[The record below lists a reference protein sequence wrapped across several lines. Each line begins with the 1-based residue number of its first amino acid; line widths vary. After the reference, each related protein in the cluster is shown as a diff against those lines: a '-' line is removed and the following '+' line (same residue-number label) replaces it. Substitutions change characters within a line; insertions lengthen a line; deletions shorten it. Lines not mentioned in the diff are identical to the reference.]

1 MMYDTIIVGAGPA
14 GLAAGIYAARGAL
27 KVLIIEKAG
36 IGGQIATSW
45 EIENYPGSPPDS
57 TGPGLTERMRQQCE
71 EFGVEFATRTYIRTQ
86 QTKTGF
92 IVETDAGNL
101 ETQTIIMA
109 TGAEPKLIG
118 CKGERELRGM
128 GVSYCATCDANFFK
142 GLQVAVIGGGDTAL
156 EEALYLTKFAKEI
169 IIIHRRDELR
179 GAKILQ
185 QRIQDSDKIS
195 MMLSC
200 VVEEIKGNGLVES
213 IIVKNVVTGEVAEVP
228 IDGVFV
234 FVGQKPNSEPFVGLL
249 ERDARDYLIADDE
262 MRTNIPGIFAAGDIR
277 RKSLRQV
284 VTATADGAIAAVNVI
299 KYIEELK

>member
-1 MMYDTIIVGAGPA
+1 
-14 GLAAGIYAARGAL
+14 
-27 KVLIIEKAG
+27 
-36 IGGQIATSW
+36 
-45 EIENYPGSPPDS
+45 
-57 TGPGLTERMRQQCE
+57 
-71 EFGVEFATRTYIRTQ
+71 
-86 QTKTGF
+86 
-92 IVETDAGNL
+92 
-101 ETQTIIMA
+101 
-109 TGAEPKLIG
+109 
-118 CKGERELRGM
+118 M

-142 GLQVAVIGGGDTAL
+142 GLKVAVIGVGDTAL

>member
-1 MMYDTIIVGAGPA
+1 MTYDTIIVGAGPA

-71 EFGVEFATRTYIRTQ
+71 EFGVEFATRTYRSAQKTE
-86 QTKTGF
+86 TGF
-92 IVETDAGNL
+92 VIETDSGKL

-142 GLQVAVIGGGDTAL
+142 GLKVAVIGGGDTAL
-156 EEALYLTKFAKEI
+156 EEALYLTKFAREI

-185 QRIQDSDKIS
+185 QRIQESDKIS
-195 MMLSC
+195 MMLSS
-200 VVEEIKGNGLVES
+200 VVEEIKGNGQVEA
-213 IIVKNVVTGEVAEVP
+213 IMVKHVGSGAVTEVP

-234 FVGQKPNSEPFVGLL
+234 FVGQKPNSEAFVGLL
-249 ERDARDYLIADDE
+249 ERDARDYLITDDE

>member
-1 MMYDTIIVGAGPA
+1 MYDTIIVGAGPA

-27 KVLIIEKAG
+27 KVLIIEKGG

-45 EIENYPGSPPDS
+45 EIENYPGAPPNS
-57 TGPGLTERMRQQCE
+57 NGPGLTERMREQCE
-71 EFGVEFATRTYIRTQ
+71 EFGVEFATKAYRSSQ
-86 QTKTGF
+86 KTENGF
-92 IVETDAGNL
+92 IVETDAGSL

-118 CKGERELRGM
+118 CKGEKELRGM

-142 GLQVAVIGGGDTAL
+142 GLKVAVIGGGDTAL

-169 IIIHRRDELR
+169 IIIHRRNELR

-185 QRIQDSDKIS
+185 HRIQENEKIS
-195 MMLSC
+195 MMLSS
-200 VVEEIKGNGLVES
+200 VVEEIKGNGLVEA
-213 IIVKNVVTGEVAEVP
+213 ITVKNVVTGEIAEVP

-234 FVGQKPNSEPFVGLL
+234 FVGQKPNSEAFVGHL
-249 ERDARDYLIADDE
+249 ERDARDYLITDDE
-262 MRTNIPGIFAAGDIR
+262 MRTNVPGIFAAGDVR

-299 KYIEELK
+299 KFIEELK

>member
-71 EFGVEFATRTYIRTQ
+71 EFGVEFATRNYLSSQKTE
-86 QTKTGF
+86 TGF
-92 IVETDAGNL
+92 SIETDSGNL

-142 GLQVAVIGGGDTAL
+142 GLKVAVIGGGDTAL
-156 EEALYLTKFAKEI
+156 EEALYLTKFASEI

-185 QRIQDSDKIS
+185 QRIQENDKIS

-213 IIVKNVVTGEVAEVP
+213 IIVKNVVSGDVTEVP

-234 FVGQKPNSEPFVGLL
+234 FVGQKPNSEAFVGLL
-249 ERDARDYLIADDE
+249 ERDARDYLITDDE
-262 MRTNIPGIFAAGDIR
+262 MHTTTPGLFAAGDV
-277 RKSLRQV
+277 RKKLLRQV
-284 VTATADGAIAAVNVI
+284 VTAVADGAIAAVSAE
-299 KYIEELK
+299 KYLEGLK

>member
-142 GLQVAVIGGGDTAL
+142 GLKVAVIGGGDTGSDCVGTSNRHGA
-156 EEALYLTKFAKEI
+156 ASVTQF
-169 IIIHRRDELR
+169 ELMPMPPE
-179 GAKILQ
+179 Q
-185 QRIQDSDKIS
+185 
-195 MMLSC
+195 
-200 VVEEIKGNGLVES
+200 E
-213 IIVKNVVTGEVAEVP
+213 
-228 IDGVFV
+228 
-234 FVGQKPNSEPFVGLL
+234 
-249 ERDARDYLIADDE
+249 
-262 MRTNIPGIFAAGDIR
+262 
-277 RKSLRQV
+277 
-284 VTATADGAIAAVNVI
+284 
-299 KYIEELK
+299 

>member
-1 MMYDTIIVGAGPA
+1 MSYDTIIVGAGPA
-14 GLAAGIYAARGAL
+14 GLAAGIYAARGTL
-27 KVLIIEKAG
+27 KVLIIEKGG

-71 EFGVEFATRTYIRTQ
+71 EFGVEFASKTYLASQKTA
-86 QTKTGF
+86 TGF
-92 IVETDAGNL
+92 IVETESGKL
-101 ETQTIIMA
+101 ETRTIIIA
-109 TGAEPKLIG
+109 TGAEPRLIG
-118 CKGERELRGM
+118 CKGEMELRGM

-142 GLQVAVIGGGDTAL
+142 GLKVAVIGGGDTAL
-156 EEALYLTKFAKEI
+156 EEALYLTKFASEI

-185 QRIQDSDKIS
+185 QRIQENEKIS
-195 MMLSC
+195 MMLDS
-200 VVEEIKGNGLVES
+200 VVAEINGNGLVES
-213 IIVKNVVTGEVAEVP
+213 IVVKNVKTGEMTAVP

-234 FVGQKPNSEPFVGLL
+234 FVGQKPNSNAFVTQL
-249 ERDARDYLIADDE
+249 ESDDRDYLITDDE
-262 MRTNIPGIFAAGDIR
+262 MRTNITGIFAAGDVR